1 MTSLLTMGRGV
12 RGVGA
17 VNVFCFRAHTCVRVC
32 VREADCMHFCIV
44 LAEIEPFNNKCE
56 PFSNIPSH
64 CSARAAGNTAFR
76 IGKYGRSYL
85 PAWAVA
91 DAFKG
96 SENAMNHVGVRPP
109 VCACVDVF
117 GQATP
122 TRVH

>member
-1 MTSLLTMGRGV
+1 
-12 RGVGA
+12 
-17 VNVFCFRAHTCVRVC
+17 
-32 VREADCMHFCIV
+32 MHFCIV

-56 PFSNIPSH
+56 PFSNISSH
-64 CSARAAGNTAFR
+64 CSVRAAGNTAFR

-122 TRVH
+122 APTSELAKAFIKIILIRLAFFVKSI